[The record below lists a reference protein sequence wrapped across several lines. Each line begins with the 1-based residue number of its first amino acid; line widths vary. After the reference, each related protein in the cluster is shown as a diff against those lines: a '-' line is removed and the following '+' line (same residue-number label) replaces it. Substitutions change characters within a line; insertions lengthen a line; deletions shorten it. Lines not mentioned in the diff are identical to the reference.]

1 MLVKCGGR
9 VEGTSSP
16 SLIADRLVVPGI
28 EAGWLSHAG
37 RVRKQNEDAAAVV
50 ALPVDRGVFVVISDG
65 MGGHAGG
72 EIASRL
78 VCDRLL
84 QSVEALGANQ
94 SPRERYETL
103 CSAIREA
110 DGAVRTVA
118 ADQLHLS
125 GMGATVVAAAVTPRS
140 VLHAYV
146 GDSRL
151 YLFRDGGRVY
161 RTQDQ
166 TVVEVL
172 RQLGQVR
179 EADMG
184 THSQRN
190 QLLACLGGSS
200 AHSRCEVAPP
210 WLDDAAQ
217 QEAALA
223 LEPDDT
229 LVFCSDGL
237 SGQVSE
243 AMIAQ
248 ILSASKQ
255 SAPQMATRLVEA
267 ALAAGGADNIT
278 VGVVKIT

>member
-1 MLVKCGGR
+1 MER
-9 VEGTSSP
+9 TSSP
-16 SLIADRLVVPGI
+16 PLIADRLVVPGL
-28 EAGWLSHAG
+28 EAGWLSHPG
-37 RVRKQNEDAAAVV
+37 RVRKQNEDAVGAA
-50 ALPVDRGVFVVISDG
+50 ALPLDQGVFIVISDG

-72 EIASRL
+72 EVASRL

-84 QSVEALGANQ
+84 QSVEALTVNQ
-94 SPRERYETL
+94 SAHERYETL

-110 DGAVRTVA
+110 DHAVRAVA
-118 ADQLHLS
+118 ADHLQLS

>member
-1 MLVKCGGR
+1 MER
-9 VEGTSSP
+9 TSSP
-16 SLIADRLVVPGI
+16 PLIADRLVVPGL
-28 EAGWLSHAG
+28 EAGWLSHPG
-37 RVRKQNEDAAAVV
+37 RVRKQNEDAVGAA
-50 ALPVDRGVFVVISDG
+50 ALPLDQGVFIVISDG

-84 QSVEALGANQ
+84 QSVDALTTNQ
-94 SPRERYETL
+94 SAHERYETL

-110 DGAVRTVA
+110 DRAVRAVA
-118 ADQLHLS
+118 ADHLQLS

-140 VLHAYV
+140 VLHAHV

-151 YLFRDGGRVY
+151 YVFRRGSRVY

-172 RQLGQVR
+172 RQQGHVP

-184 THSQRN
+184 VHPQRN
-190 QLLACLGGSS
+190 QLLACLGGS
-200 AHSRCEVAPP
+200 ATQSRCEVAPP
-210 WLDDAAQ
+210 WLEGTSQ

-223 LEPDDT
+223 LKPNDT
-229 LVFCSDGL
+229 LLFCSDGL
-237 SGQVSE
+237 SGQVTE
-243 AMIAQ
+243 MMITE
-248 ILSASKQ
+248 ILSTDGQ
-255 SAPQMATRLVEA
+255 SAPQMAARLVKA
-267 ALAAGGADNIT
+267 ALEAGGADNIT

>member
-1 MLVKCGGR
+1 MERTL
-9 VEGTSSP
+9 SP
-16 SLIADRLVVPGI
+16 SLAADRLGVPGL
-28 EAGWLSHAG
+28 EAGWLSHTG
-37 RVRKQNEDAAAVV
+37 RVRKQNEDAIGV
-50 ALPVDRGVFVVISDG
+50 AGLPGQHGVFVVISDG

-84 QSVEALGANQ
+84 RSVEALSLGQ

-110 DGAVRTVA
+110 DRAVRTAA

-125 GMGATVVAAAVTPRS
+125 GMGATVLAAAVTPRG
-140 VLHAYV
+140 VVHAHV

-151 YLFRDGGRVY
+151 YVFRGGRRLY

-172 RQLGQVR
+172 RQLGQLLEV
-179 EADMG
+179 DMG
-184 THSQRN
+184 AHPQRN
-190 QLLACLGGSS
+190 QLLACLGGS
-200 AHSRCEVAPP
+200 AAQSRCEVAPP
-210 WLDDAAQ
+210 WIDDVPQ

-229 LVFCSDGL
+229 LIFCSDGL

-243 AMIAQ
+243 GTLAQ
-248 ILSASKQ
+248 ILSAREC
-255 SAPQMATRLVEA
+255 SAPQMAARLVEA

-278 VGVVKIT
+278 VGVVRVS

>member
-1 MLVKCGGR
+1 MER
-9 VEGTSSP
+9 TSSP
-16 SLIADRLVVPGI
+16 PLIADRLVVPGL
-28 EAGWLSHAG
+28 EAGWLSHPG
-37 RVRKQNEDAAAVV
+37 RVRKQNEDAVGAA
-50 ALPVDRGVFVVISDG
+50 ALPLDQGVFIVISDG

-84 QSVEALGANQ
+84 QSVEALTVNQ
-94 SPRERYETL
+94 SAHERYETL

-110 DGAVRTVA
+110 DHAVRAVA
-118 ADQLHLS
+118 ADHLQLS

-151 YLFRDGGRVY
+151 YLFRGGGRVY

-166 TVVEVL
+166 MVVEVL

>member
-1 MLVKCGGR
+1 MLVECGGR

-125 GMGATVVAAAVTPRS
+125 GMGATVVAAAVTPRR

-184 THSQRN
+184 THPQRN

>member
-1 MLVKCGGR
+1 MLVECGGR

-151 YLFRDGGRVY
+151 YLFRGGGRVY

>member
-1 MLVKCGGR
+1 MLVECGGR

-172 RQLGQVR
+172 RQLGQVP

-184 THSQRN
+184 THPQRN

>member
-151 YLFRDGGRVY
+151 YLFRGGGRVY

-184 THSQRN
+184 THPQRN

>member
-37 RVRKQNEDAAAVV
+37 RVRNQNEDAAAVV

>member
-1 MLVKCGGR
+1 MER
-9 VEGTSSP
+9 TSSP
-16 SLIADRLVVPGI
+16 SLEADRLVVPGL
-28 EAGWLSHAG
+28 EAGWLSHLG
-37 RVRKQNEDAAAVV
+37 RVRKQNEDAIGV
-50 ALPVDRGVFVVISDG
+50 AGLPGRHGVFVVISDG

-78 VCDRLL
+78 VCSRLL
-84 QSVEALGANQ
+84 GSVEALSSGQ

-110 DGAVRTVA
+110 DRAVRTAA

-125 GMGATVVAAAVTPRS
+125 GMGATVLAAAVTPRG
-140 VLHAYV
+140 VVHAHV

-151 YLFRDGGRVY
+151 YVFRGGSRIY

-172 RQLGQVR
+172 RQLGHLP

-184 THSQRN
+184 AHPQRN
-190 QLLACLGGSS
+190 RLLACLGG
-200 AHSRCEVAPP
+200 AAAQSRCEVAPP
-210 WLDDAAQ
+210 WLADAPQ

-237 SGQVSE
+237 SSQLPEGSL
-243 AMIAQ
+243 AR
-248 ILSASKQ
+248 ILSAREW
-255 SAPQMATRLVEA
+255 SAPQTAARLVEA

-278 VGVVKIT
+278 VGVVRIT

>member
-1 MLVKCGGR
+1 MLVECGGR

-151 YLFRDGGRVY
+151 YLFRGGGRVY

-172 RQLGQVR
+172 RQLGQVP

-184 THSQRN
+184 THPQRN

>member
-1 MLVKCGGR
+1 MLVECGGR

>member
-172 RQLGQVR
+172 RQLGQVP

-184 THSQRN
+184 THPQRN